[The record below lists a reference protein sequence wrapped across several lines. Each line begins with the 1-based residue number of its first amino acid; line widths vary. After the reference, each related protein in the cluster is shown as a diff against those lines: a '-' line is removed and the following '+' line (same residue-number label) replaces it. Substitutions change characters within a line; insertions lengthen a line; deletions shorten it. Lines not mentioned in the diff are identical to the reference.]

1 MRKPKGVVDN
11 SPTASR
17 RPSSSGYVTG
27 AAAAVCVIV
36 GVLALGTPS
45 AFAKP
50 PKGFVTRTLVRGLTD
65 PTAFAFAPDGRIFIG
80 EKAGVVRV
88 FDHGRLEEFADL
100 RGEINNYDD
109 RGLLGLALDP
119 KFAENGWVYV
129 GFTKDLRPGDP
140 DKLHPAGGAVI
151 RLRASRAHPDVGD
164 LSSRQTILDDLP
176 TPGAWHSVGGL
187 AFDRQGR
194 LIVGMGDGSP
204 YFPQDI
210 GPTKRGETA
219 LVALD
224 LDSPNGK
231 ILRVDRDTG
240 RGVPDNPFYVAAHPG
255 AVRSKILA
263 YGLRNPFRFSV
274 DQRTGDIWIGDPGS
288 SFWEELD
295 EVPAHWSDPKREL
308 DFGWPCYEGG
318 SGHLI
323 PQPAMV
329 SVPEC
334 KRRFYSSS
342 DPPAAAPMNAYHLKG
357 SAIIGGPV
365 YDGSTYPKSYRG
377 KVFFADVIH
386 DVFFTFEHGHAS
398 MFGSPGGA
406 DTPVDIAMTPGGN
419 IAYAA
424 FGAGQVRVILNV
436 SAPASAGGS
445 ANWIAILVGLGVAA
459 ALALLLAFSPRARQ
473 FALPSRRR

>member
-1 MRKPKGVVDN
+1 VRRQPKGV
-11 SPTASR
+11 TSR
-17 RPSSSGYVTG
+17 RC
-27 AAAAVCVIV
+27 AAISIIL
-36 GVLALGTPS
+36 GGLALGTPS
-45 AFAKP
+45 ALAQP
-50 PKGFVTRTLVRGLTD
+50 PKGFVTQTLVRGLTD
-65 PTAFAFAPDGRIFIG
+65 PTAFAFAPGGRIFIA

-88 FDHGRLEEFADL
+88 VDHGRLETFADL
-100 RGEINNYDD
+100 RGEINNFDD

-119 KFAENGWVYV
+119 KFAQNGWVYV
-129 GFTKDLRPGDP
+129 GFTKELRPADP

-151 RLRASRAHPDVGD
+151 RIRAVHANPDVGD
-164 LSSRQTILDDLP
+164 LSSQQTILDDLP

-204 YFPQDI
+204 YFPRDI

-219 LVALD
+219 LDALD

-231 ILRVDRDTG
+231 ILRVDRATG
-240 RGVPDNPFYVAAHPG
+240 RGVPDNPFYIAGHPN

-274 DQRTGDIWIGDPGS
+274 DRRTGDIWIGDPGS
-288 SFWEELD
+288 SLWEELD
-295 EVPAHWSDPKREL
+295 EVPARWSNPRREL

-334 KRRFYSSS
+334 KQRFYSSS
-342 DPPAAAPMNAYHLKG
+342 HPPAAAPVHAYHFNG

-365 YDGSTYPKSYRG
+365 YDGNTYPKSYRG

-386 DVFFTFEHGHAS
+386 DVFFTFERGHAS
-398 MFGSPGGA
+398 MFGTPGGA

-424 FGAGQVRVILNV
+424 FGAGQLRVILNV
-436 SAPASAGGS
+436 RASDPGGRSAALIAGF
-445 ANWIAILVGLGVAA
+445 VGLGALV
-459 ALALLLAFSPRARQ
+459 ALALVLAFSTKARR
-473 FALPSRRR
+473 FVLFPRRR